1 MLPALGA
8 LRRPLLLDPNSDMRA
23 TLPAIALTAS
33 LCFGVP
39 LAAGQTNSKAKSAA
53 AKSTTA
59 KPAGSSGSKSPAA
72 PPTDKGATGAI
83 GPVAPLPRVYAPV
96 RPRDVAPK
104 FPWRKNIATT
114 IFWIG
119 ETPTENNPTP
129 NHASSWD
136 TQWQLRYGGYD
147 DPNRENRS
155 WDFRPKAF
163 TPGLNPFYVA
173 LPFNDVTNPEAAKK
187 IPWYKERKAAGA
199 RSVCQSVWLAVRFGN
214 KTCYAQWE
222 DCGPFTTT
230 DHEYVFGG
238 KPPKNRENNGAGLDV
253 SPAVRDFLGISSGAL
268 CDWRF
273 CTYTEVPD
281 GPWKRYGMNNTFLKK
296 EQSDIAAMRKQY
308 EDLVRRRDEW
318 LKMQGASR
326 VQ

>member
-1 MLPALGA
+1 MIRAPSVPPGHSFRLITF
-8 LRRPLLLDPNSDMRA
+8 DMRA
-23 TLPAIALTAS
+23 TLTAFVLTAIFSGS
-33 LCFGVP
+33 LTSVM
-39 LAAGQTNSKAKSAA
+39 GQTTVKEKSKSASPAPASAPAA
-53 AKSTTA
+53 AKST
-59 KPAGSSGSKSPAA
+59 PAA
-72 PPTDKGATGAI
+72 KGAAGAI

-96 RPRDVAPK
+96 RARDVAPK

-119 ETPTENNPTP
+119 ETPTQNNPTP

-136 TQWQLRYGGYD
+136 TQWQLRYGGFD
-147 DPNRENRS
+147 DPSRENRT

-173 LPFNDVTNPEAAKK
+173 LPFNDLTNPEVAKR
-187 IPWYKERKAAGA
+187 IPWYKEKKAAGA
-199 RSVCQSVWLAVRFGN
+199 KSVCQSTWLAIRSGN

-230 DHEYVFGG
+230 DHDYVFGG
-238 KPPKNRENNGAGLDV
+238 KPPVNKSNGGAGLDV

-273 CTYTEVPD
+273 CTAAEVTD
-281 GPWKRYGMNNTFLKK
+281 GPWKRYGLNNTFLKK
-296 EQSDIAAMRKQY
+296 QEQDVEALRKQY
-308 EDLVRRRDEW
+308 AELVRKREEW
-318 LKMQGASR
+318 LKKQGASR
-326 VQ
+326 VLQ